1 MLQMYEHQRDD
12 MLTTTCWRKRNDF
25 CAPHFHSSIELVYTL
40 SGCLSAT
47 VDGQIIEL
55 TEGQLLLNS
64 SYTIHSYSTE
74 RDAETVIV
82 IIPLPFVPTLQ
93 RKLAQHAFAS
103 HVYEDTDGELRRL
116 LTMMHDHW
124 EDSCEATRK
133 GYSYLLLGL
142 LIDRVGLVEARGS
155 ENTGLIKDILIYLQ
169 QHYTGDI
176 SMQQLARHFGYSKS
190 RFSHL
195 FNEQL
200 GCTLAE
206 YVNSLRCQHA
216 SQLLLETNQ
225 PVMDIALQV
234 GFECV
239 RTFYRAFKRYYGVT
253 PSQYTRAR
261 G

>member
-12 MLTTTCWRKRNDF
+12 MLTTTCWRKQNDF

-47 VDGQIIEL
+47 VDGQMIEL

-74 RDAETVIV
+74 RDAETIIV

-93 RKLAQHAFAS
+93 RKLAQH
-103 HVYEDTDGELRRL
+103 
-116 LTMMHDHW
+116 
-124 EDSCEATRK
+124 
-133 GYSYLLLGL
+133 
-142 LIDRVGLVEARGS
+142 ARGS

-200 GCTLAE
+200 GCTLAD

-216 SQLLLETNQ
+216 SQLLLETKQ

>member
-12 MLTTTCWRKRNDF
+12 MLTTTCWRKQNDF

-47 VDGQIIEL
+47 VDGQMIEL

-74 RDAETVIV
+74 RDAETIIV

-93 RKLAQHAFAS
+93 RKLAQQ
-103 HVYEDTDGELRRL
+103 
-116 LTMMHDHW
+116 
-124 EDSCEATRK
+124 
-133 GYSYLLLGL
+133 
-142 LIDRVGLVEARGS
+142 ARGS

-200 GCTLAE
+200 GCTLAD

-216 SQLLLETNQ
+216 SQLLLETKQ